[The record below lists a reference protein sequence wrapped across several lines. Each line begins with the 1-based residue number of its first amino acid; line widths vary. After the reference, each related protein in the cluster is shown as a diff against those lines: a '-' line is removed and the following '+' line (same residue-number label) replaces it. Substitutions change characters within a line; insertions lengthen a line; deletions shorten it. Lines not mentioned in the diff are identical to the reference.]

1 MDRTLKQTI
10 QCINGKSI
18 FQYLNLFRVAFDWLC
33 QRLFVVRMLKA
44 FKGTKVEEVWVFF
57 SEMMMM
63 IIFQG
68 KRRSLLLEAFPTWLV
83 VV

>member
-33 QRLFVVRMLKA
+33 QRLFVVGMLKA
-44 FKGTKVEEVWVFF
+44 SKGTKVEEVWVFLL
-57 SEMMMM
+57 EMMMV

>member
-44 FKGTKVEEVWVFF
+44 SKGTKVEEVWVFLL
-57 SEMMMM
+57 EMMMV

>member
-18 FQYLNLFRVAFDWLC
+18 FQYLNLFRVPFDWLC

-44 FKGTKVEEVWVFF
+44 SKGTKVEEVWVFF
-57 SEMMMM
+57 SEMM
-63 IIFQG
+63 IIFHG
-68 KRRSLLLEAFPTWLV
+68 KRRPLLLEAFPTWLV

>member
-18 FQYLNLFRVAFDWLC
+18 FQYFNLFWVAFDWLC

-44 FKGTKVEEVWVFF
+44 SKGTKVEEVWVFLL
-57 SEMMMM
+57 EMMMV

>member
-18 FQYLNLFRVAFDWLC
+18 FQYLNLFRVPFDWLC

-44 FKGTKVEEVWVFF
+44 SKGTKVEEVWVFF
-57 SEMMMM
+57 SEMMMV

-68 KRRSLLLEAFPTWLV
+68 KRRSLLLEAFPTWLGV
-83 VV
+83 V